1 MFLGHGRGSSWDRV
15 PTLWL
20 AEIGEELFLRDRAA
34 VRQTFHEDVT
44 ACNDASALDLR
55 KAVAAMF
62 PTKTDKARDE
72 LQGRERTL
80 SQRERALLLMADGR
94 RSLTDF
100 SPLFA
105 SRTEAEQAIQ
115 ALMRKGYLQDAQA
128 AAQPPAPALAAD
140 PIRLA
145 TSADAF
151 DGKRSLATTRMFLFD
166 ICERM
171 FVRRDPKFALQMRDA
186 LREARDRGAMLT
198 IAALMLTEVE
208 KTAGAERAESL
219 RERIDRLLP
228 PAETVH

>member
-1 MFLGHGRGSSWDRV
+1 MKMS
-15 PTLWL
+15 PL
-20 AEIGEELFLRDRAA
+20 ATMLQPSIPKSCG
-34 VRQTFHEDVT
+34 
-44 ACNDASALDLR
+44 
-55 KAVAAMF
+55 AMF

-72 LQGRERTL
+72 LQGRQRTL

-115 ALMRKGYLQDAQA
+115 ALMRQGYLQDAQPVAAAAAQA
-128 AAQPPAPALAAD
+128 AAQPPAPVPAAD
-140 PIRLA
+140 PIQLA
-145 TSADAF
+145 TAADNF

>member
-1 MFLGHGRGSSWDRV
+1 
-15 PTLWL
+15 
-20 AEIGEELFLRDRAA
+20 
-34 VRQTFHEDVT
+34 
-44 ACNDASALDLR
+44 
-55 KAVAAMF
+55 MF

-72 LQGRERTL
+72 LQGGQRTL

-105 SRTEAEQAIQ
+105 SRGDAEQA
-115 ALMRKGYLQDAQA
+115 LMTLVERGYLHDPKA
-128 AAQPPAPALAAD
+128 AEVAVEAAPAPQPAPAVEPIHVSTAAD
-140 PIRLA
+140 
-145 TSADAF
+145 TF

-171 FVRRDPKFALQMRDA
+171 FVRRDPRFALQMRDA
-186 LREARDRGAMLT
+186 LREARDREAMLT

-219 RERIDRLLP
+219 RERIERLLP
-228 PAETVH
+228 PAEVMH

>member
-1 MFLGHGRGSSWDRV
+1 
-15 PTLWL
+15 
-20 AEIGEELFLRDRAA
+20 
-34 VRQTFHEDVT
+34 
-44 ACNDASALDLR
+44 
-55 KAVAAMF
+55 MF

-72 LQGRERTL
+72 LQGGQRTL

-105 SRTEAEQAIQ
+105 NRIEAEQAIQ
-115 ALMRKGYLQDAQA
+115 ALVSKGYLQDAQA
-128 AAQPPAPALAAD
+128 VAAAAQASAPPPTPVPAAD
-140 PIRLA
+140 PIRIA
-145 TSADAF
+145 TSTDTF

-186 LREARDRGAMLT
+186 LREARDREAMLT
-198 IAALMLTEVE
+198 IAALMLTEIE

-228 PAETVH
+228 PAEIVH

>member
-1 MFLGHGRGSSWDRV
+1 MLQPSIPESCG
-15 PTLWL
+15 
-20 AEIGEELFLRDRAA
+20 
-34 VRQTFHEDVT
+34 
-44 ACNDASALDLR
+44 
-55 KAVAAMF
+55 AMF

-72 LQGRERTL
+72 LQGRQRTL

-115 ALMRKGYLQDAQA
+115 ALMRQGYLQDAQA
-128 AAQPPAPALAAD
+128 VAAAAAQAVAPPPAPVPAAD

-145 TSADAF
+145 TSADNF

-171 FVRRDPKFALQMRDA
+171 FVRRDPRFALQMRDA

-208 KTAGAERAESL
+208 KAAGAERAESL

>member
-1 MFLGHGRGSSWDRV
+1 
-15 PTLWL
+15 
-20 AEIGEELFLRDRAA
+20 
-34 VRQTFHEDVT
+34 
-44 ACNDASALDLR
+44 
-55 KAVAAMF
+55 MF

-72 LQGRERTL
+72 LQGGQRTL

-105 SRTEAEQAIQ
+105 SRGEAEQA
-115 ALMRKGYLQDAQA
+115 LMTLVERGYLHDPKA
-128 AAQPPAPALAAD
+128 AEVAVEAAPAPQPAPAVEPIHVSTAAD
-140 PIRLA
+140 
-145 TSADAF
+145 TF

-171 FVRRDPKFALQMRDA
+171 FVRRDPRFALQMRDA
-186 LREARDRGAMLT
+186 LREARDREAMLT

-219 RERIDRLLP
+219 RERIERLLP
-228 PAETVH
+228 PAEVMH

>member
-1 MFLGHGRGSSWDRV
+1 MS
-15 PTLWL
+15 PL
-20 AEIGEELFLRDRAA
+20 ATMLQPSIPESCG
-34 VRQTFHEDVT
+34 
-44 ACNDASALDLR
+44 
-55 KAVAAMF
+55 AMF

-72 LQGRERTL
+72 LQGRQRTL

-115 ALMRKGYLQDAQA
+115 ALVLKGYLQDAQA
-128 AAQPPAPALAAD
+128 VAATARAAAQPPVPVPAAD

-145 TSADAF
+145 TSADNF

-171 FVRRDPKFALQMRDA
+171 FVRRDPRFALQMRDA
-186 LREARDRGAMLT
+186 LREARDRGAMMT

>member
-1 MFLGHGRGSSWDRV
+1 
-15 PTLWL
+15 
-20 AEIGEELFLRDRAA
+20 
-34 VRQTFHEDVT
+34 
-44 ACNDASALDLR
+44 
-55 KAVAAMF
+55 MF

-72 LQGRERTL
+72 LQGGQRTL

-100 SPLFA
+100 SPLFTNR
-105 SRTEAEQAIQ
+105 SEAEQAIH
-115 ALMRKGYLQDAQA
+115 ALVQRGYLEDPQAAAMAAAQATAQA
-128 AAQPPAPALAAD
+128 AAVAQQPAPLAAAE

-145 TSADAF
+145 TSTDTF

-186 LREARDRGAMLT
+186 LREARDREAMLT
-198 IAALMLTEVE
+198 IAALMLSEIE
-208 KTAGAERAESL
+208 KTAGPERAESL

-228 PAETVH
+228 PAEVVH